1 MPLPQRYAAQVPD
14 LVALWAPAGYFAAQT
29 RIWAAQCRA
38 AHELTGAPTAA
49 ELGRI
54 EAALTL
60 APTDVQALT
69 AASGHETNKLLRLVQ
84 SRLGPEGNYVHR
96 GNTSS
101 DVLDTSLALQMLG
114 SLDVVAV
121 DLAKVAATLRALAL
135 QHRLTLQVARSHG
148 IHAIPHTFG
157 RKVAGWLAEALRGQE
172 RLERCR
178 QVIGVGKLAGEV
190 GTHVFIQPALEE
202 RALALLGL
210 RPDPAPTQVI
220 PRDRHAEVV
229 MQLALV
235 GGMCARVALN
245 VRLMAQTEVGEV
257 REPFGADQQ
266 GSSAMPHK
274 MNPELSE
281 RIRGLVA
288 LMRGNVVTAMECMD
302 LWHER
307 DMSHSSAERT
317 TLPDSFGNLCY
328 ALRLLHT
335 HVLSQLVVF
344 EQVMAA
350 NVERTNGA
358 LYSSRL
364 LNELLETGQ
373 VDRTTAYD
381 QVKALAQQALKGG
394 PHLRELAAQDALIS
408 ALLPPD
414 RLAELFDPAYY
425 LRNIGVAYQRLGLA

>member
-1 MPLPQRYAAQVPD
+1 
-14 LVALWAPAGYFAAQT
+14 
-29 RIWAAQCRA
+29 
-38 AHELTGAPTAA
+38 
-49 ELGRI
+49 
-54 EAALTL
+54 
-60 APTDVQALT
+60 
-69 AASGHETNKLLRLVQ
+69 
-84 SRLGPEGNYVHR
+84 
-96 GNTSS
+96 
-101 DVLDTSLALQMLG
+101 
-114 SLDVVAV
+114 
-121 DLAKVAATLRALAL
+121 
-135 QHRLTLQVARSHG
+135 
-148 IHAIPHTFG
+148 
-157 RKVAGWLAEALRGQE
+157 
-172 RLERCR
+172 
-178 QVIGVGKLAGEV
+178 
-190 GTHVFIQPALEE
+190 
-202 RALALLGL
+202 
-210 RPDPAPTQVI
+210 
-220 PRDRHAEVV
+220 
-229 MQLALV
+229 
-235 GGMCARVALN
+235 
-245 VRLMAQTEVGEV
+245 
-257 REPFGADQQ
+257 
-266 GSSAMPHK
+266 
-274 MNPELSE
+274 
-281 RIRGLVA
+281 
-288 LMRGNVVTAMECMD
+288 MECMD

-425 LRNIGVAYQRLGLA
+425 LRNIGVAYQRLGLT